1 MLEKSQFVDL
11 TMYAICALSLSEVQ
25 CLFQV
30 PTPQYIT
37 PVITKYNRNYVSQY
51 STVQNIVEGLGS
63 IEVV

>member
-1 MLEKSQFVDL
+1 MLEKFQFVDL

-37 PVITKYNRNYVSQY
+37 PVYVSQY
-51 STVQNIVEGLGS
+51 STVQNIVEGLVS